1 MKMKLIWEKYYR
13 MQMVNKIPDYRI
25 MVTDSLKY
33 RQQQSDYLNNLIK
46 IYNLF
51 MLGLFE
57 KHNIKDTFKSRTLF
71 HHCYNL
77 DAHFEQLEKTFDEL
91 VVILK

>member
-57 KHNIKDTFKSRTLF
+57 KHNIKNTLKSRILF

-77 DAHFEQLEKTFDEL
+77 DSNFEQLEKTFDEL
-91 VVILK
+91 VVMLK